1 MIEKKLKR
9 SAKKI
14 TMPDELKER
23 ILEKCDSTETAEN
36 EVGEEI
42 TFTVESFRP
51 HRIRRIVS
59 GIAAVAVA
67 VGIAGYSGYLIS
79 RDGTP
84 MGTETS
90 TEITTEVAEN
100 EDIIIPFANLNGKM
114 IHFNGYRGILP
125 SCVLDETQ
133 SQKLSEFFS
142 TVEWQPIPS
151 DSPDTLATSPGVA
164 GVNDMNF
171 YYYDSEDTE
180 NTLEYLTVTLDG
192 NCAVSHSVDEYDEN
206 GQLVSG
212 HMYYYKIDETAFR
225 DSIISML
232 YGDSDLAPPFDI
244 STVNAYTSE
253 LDNRQ
258 LSEDESAMIAD
269 AFYGWNWSNEID
281 TPPENKPAYIFTDGN
296 LFEIAVYE
304 DDTVAVWSDDEYHC
318 YADVSGNQGNFCLYL
333 KIIFDEYADAYASNM
348 LPFGDFAKKPYT
360 QNGVE
365 IPQKIRIQISEFFH
379 SQIWSPLDTLKEGMS
394 GVLYYFCIADNDCIS
409 DYIIIYDDN
418 ILEYGNAERK
428 TYQYNIDSEVFNTNL
443 SEILYNGCVT
453 GSDAPFAEN
462 DGCTINFTGYR
473 EFIPGTELSE
483 TQAEKM
489 AVFFSSLNW
498 QEIEPPEL
506 KGRFYPTNDTISF
519 CKYKDD
525 YNYSL
530 SFSMNNLNLATYNVS
545 GEISLDNGCH
555 RIYNET
561 KYFTIDENIIREA
574 VAMYL
579 ADGANMYTPFGTLYK
594 MTDSIYCESDTY
606 TGELTG
612 DKLKD
617 ISTAFLGWDWSD
629 ASYTIIEGT
638 PEYTFSGN
646 NFTIYVYADGSV
658 VWDGI
663 KSADEQQTYVYYNN
677 VDGDDDPL
685 QPTGNL
691 CLMIKEILM
700 DNNPV
705 VKIP

>member
-1 MIEKKLKR
+1 MIEKKLKQA
-9 SAKKI
+9 AKKI
-14 TMPDELKER
+14 TMSPELKKR
-23 ILEKCDSTETAEN
+23 ILEKCDTTETAEN
-36 EVGEEI
+36 QAEEI
-42 TFTVESFRP
+42 TFTVEPFRP

-59 GIAAVAVA
+59 GIAVAAIA
-67 VGIAGYSGYLIS
+67 VGIACYSGYLIS

-90 TEITTEVAEN
+90 TEITTKVAEN

-171 YYYDSEDTE
+171 YYYDSEDTR

-192 NCAVSHSVDEYDEN
+192 SCAVSHSVDEYDEN

-212 HMYYYKIDETAFR
+212 QMYYYKIDETAFR
-225 DSIISML
+225 DSIISLL
-232 YGDSDLAPPFDI
+232 YGDNNLAPPFEI
-244 STVNAYTSE
+244 SSVNFYTSAM
-253 LDNRQ
+253 DSRS
-258 LSEDESAMIAD
+258 LSEDEITKLTD
-269 AFYGWNWSNEID
+269 AFYCWNWSDESNKELIEE
-281 TPPENKPAYIFTDGN
+281 PEYVFSDGN
-296 LFEIAVYE
+296 SLEIAIYN
-304 DDTVAVWSDDEYHC
+304 DDTVTVKNGSEYHC
-318 YADVSGNQGNFCLYL
+318 YSDVSGSGGTLCMYL
-333 KIIFDEYADAYASNM
+333 KIMFGEFISAYENDII
-348 LPFGDFAKKPYT
+348 PFGDFAKKPYT

-379 SQIWSPLDTLKEGMS
+379 SQIWSPLDTLKEGMG
-394 GVLYYFCIADNDCIS
+394 GVLYYFCIADNGCIS

-428 TYQYNIDSEVFNTNL
+428 IYQYNINSEVFNTNL

-453 GSDAPFAEN
+453 GSDAPFAET
-462 DGCTINFTGYR
+462 DGNTITFSGYR
-473 EFIPGTELSE
+473 NFIPAGELDEIKAQQMSE
-483 TQAEKM
+483 
-489 AVFFSSLNW
+489 FFSGLQW

-506 KGRFYPTNDTISF
+506 KGGFYSANDTISF
-519 CKYKDD
+519 RKYQDG

-530 SFSMNNLNLATYNVS
+530 SFSMNNLNLATYEVD
-545 GEISLDNGCH
+545 GVIPIDDEHFGVYDEI
-555 RIYNET
+555 
-561 KYFTIDENIIREA
+561 KYFTIDENTIREA

-617 ISTAFLGWDWSD
+617 ISTAFLGWNWSD
-629 ASYTIIEGT
+629 ASYTIIEGN
-638 PEYTFSGN
+638 PEYTFTN
-646 NFTIYVYADGSV
+646 DEFTIYVYADGTV
-658 VWDGI
+658 VWDGRE
-663 KSADEQQTYVYYNN
+663 SADKPQTYVYYNN

-691 CLMIKEILM
+691 CLMIQEILM

>member
-14 TMPDELKER
+14 TMPDGLKER
-23 ILEKCDSTETAEN
+23 ILEKCDSKGTEEN
-36 EVGEEI
+36 DMGEEI
-42 TFTVESFRP
+42 TFTVEPFRP

-59 GIAAVAVA
+59 GITAAAAAVA

-142 TVEWQPIPS
+142 TVEWQSIPA

-180 NTLEYLTVTLDG
+180 NPLEYLTVTLDG
-192 NCAVSHSVDEYDEN
+192 SCAVSHSVNEYDEN

-212 HMYYYKIDETAFR
+212 QMYYYKIDETAFR
-225 DSIISML
+225 DSIISLL

-244 STVNAYTSE
+244 SAVNAYTSE
-253 LDNRQ
+253 LYNHQ
-258 LSEDESAMIAD
+258 LSEDKSAMIAD

-281 TPPENKPAYIFTDGN
+281 TLHENKPAYIFTVTDGS

-318 YADVSGNQGNFCLYL
+318 YANVSGNQGNFCLYL
-333 KIIFDEYADAYASNM
+333 KIILDEYADAYADNIV
-348 LPFGDFAKKPYT
+348 PFGDFAVKEYSFIG
-360 QNGVE
+360 QV
-365 IPQKIRIQISEFFH
+365 IPQKERIKIAKSFSNQV
-379 SQIWSPLDTLKEGMS
+379 WTRLDTLRDDYMGGIAYHFFTMKEDITIYRDN
-394 GVLYYFCIADNDCIS
+394 VLECIEADGIV
-409 DYIIIYDDN
+409 
-418 ILEYGNAERK
+418 
-428 TYQYNIDSEVFNTNL
+428 TQYAIDFDFFNTTL
-443 SEILYNGCVT
+443 SDILYNGEYT
-453 GSDAPFAEN
+453 GKYAPFAEN
-462 DGCTINFTGYR
+462 GDCTINFTGYR

-506 KGRFYPTNDTISF
+506 KGGFYPTNDTISF
-519 CKYKDD
+519 YKYKDG

-530 SFSMNNLNLATYNVS
+530 SFSMNNLNLATYNVR
-545 GEISLDNGCH
+545 GEIPLGNEYY
-555 RIYNET
+555 RIYNKT
-561 KYFTIDENIIREA
+561 KYFTIDENTIREA

-629 ASYTIIEGT
+629 ASYTLIEGT

-705 VKIP
+705 VKVS